1 MNDPFLHRHLRK
13 TAIEWFLTMQNA
25 DAEHEERNRFESWLM
40 SSPAHQAAYEEVC
53 SLWENLDSPDELLH
67 LESAMQQKTFIDKSN
82 RGKKIRTT
90 ITRTFSVLLF
100 AVVGVTAYYGYDA
113 WQNEPIMQMVA
124 TAEVGQIRS
133 QVLEDGTKLMI
144 SGNSNVEITYTRRQ
158 RHVILMQG
166 EASFDVA
173 KNPDRPFIVDSGIAK
188 VTVLGTRFA
197 VNKFSSKVRVSV
209 ERGTV
214 RVEPSQYST
223 LDPRSQNRNGEN
235 VLTLRGNEVAEITI
249 DGKTK
254 RIQRPA
260 ADAFSFETGSIA
272 FDKAGLEEISET
284 LSRYRIAPVQYQLK
298 PNEADV
304 SITAILQSRNVER
317 FIKELPYLAPI
328 KAEQHG
334 SNILLTPTQGQEQ
347 SQDHQ

>member
-1 MNDPFLHRHLRK
+1 
-13 TAIEWFLTMQNA
+13 MQNA
-25 DAEHEERNRFESWLM
+25 DIEHEERSRFESWLM
-40 SSPAHQAAYEEVC
+40 SSTVHQQAYEEVC
-53 SLWENLDSPDELLH
+53 ALWENLDSPDELLN
-67 LESAMQQKTFIDKSN
+67 LESAMQQKAFVEKSN
-82 RGKKIRTT
+82 RSKKIRTT
-90 ITRTFSVLLF
+90 LTRTFSVLLF
-100 AVVGVTAYYGYDA
+100 AVLGTTAYYGYES

-133 QVLEDGTKLMI
+133 QVLEDGTRLMI
-144 SGNSNVEITYTRRQ
+144 SGNSDVEIIYSRRQ
-158 RHVILMQG
+158 RYVILKQG

-173 KNPDRPFIVDSGIAK
+173 RNPDRPFVVDSGIAK

-197 VNKFSSKVRVSV
+197 VNKFTSKVRVSV

-223 LDPRSQNRNGEN
+223 SDPRSQNPNGES
-235 VLTLRGNEVAEITI
+235 VLTLRDNEVAEITI

-272 FDKAGLEEISET
+272 FDGAGLEEIAET
-284 LSRYRIAPVQYQLK
+284 LSRYRINPVQYQLM
-298 PNEADV
+298 PNETDV
-304 SITAILQSRNVER
+304 RITAILQSRNVER

-328 KAEQHG
+328 KTEQRG
-334 SNILLTPTQGQEQ
+334 ANILIRPQAMAK
-347 SQDHQ
+347 

>member
-1 MNDPFLHRHLRK
+1 MSNPFLQRNLRK
-13 TAIEWFLTMQNA
+13 TAIEWFLAMQNA
-25 DAEHEERNRFESWLM
+25 DIEHEERGRFESWLM
-40 SSPAHQAAYEEVC
+40 SSSEHQKAYEEVC
-53 SLWENLDSPDELLH
+53 ALWENLDSPDELLH
-67 LESAMQQKTFIDKSN
+67 LESAMQQKAFVEKSN
-82 RGKKIRTT
+82 RSKKIRTT
-90 ITRTFSVLLF
+90 LTRTFSVLLF
-100 AVVGVTAYYGYDA
+100 AVIGTTAYYGYDA

-133 QVLEDGTKLMI
+133 QMLEDGTKLMI
-144 SGNSNVEITYTRRQ
+144 SGNSNVEIIYSRRQ
-158 RHVILMQG
+158 RYVILKQG

-173 KNPDRPFIVDSGIAK
+173 KNPDRPFVVDSGIAK

-197 VNKFSSKVRVSV
+197 VNKFTSKVRVSV

-223 LDPRSQNRNGEN
+223 SDPRSQNRNGES
-235 VLTLRGNEVAEITI
+235 VLTLRDNEVAEITI

-272 FDKAGLEEISET
+272 FDGAGLEEIAET
-284 LSRYRIAPVQYQLK
+284 LSRYRINPVQFQLM

-304 SITAILQSRNVER
+304 RITAILQSRNVER

-328 KAEQHG
+328 KTEQRG
-334 SNILLTPTQGQEQ
+334 ANILIRPQAMAK
-347 SQDHQ
+347 